1 MKGREKV
8 SVRWRVKTR
17 VGSFACAVVLHSRAE
32 EVDKRRNEKSMAA
45 RRVKKGR
52 RGAQKSVCRFDG
64 SYSSVNKYMSL
75 PAEASMWLLSYRVR
89 LGSALS
95 RSRNE

>member
-1 MKGREKV
+1 MKGRKKV
-8 SVRWRVKTR
+8 SVRWRGKTR

-32 EVDKRRNEKSMAA
+32 EADKRRNEKGMAA

-52 RGAQKSVCRFDG
+52 RGVQKSVCRFDG

-75 PAEASMWLLSYRVR
+75 PAEASMWLLTCHI
-89 LGSALS
+89 A
-95 RSRNE
+95 